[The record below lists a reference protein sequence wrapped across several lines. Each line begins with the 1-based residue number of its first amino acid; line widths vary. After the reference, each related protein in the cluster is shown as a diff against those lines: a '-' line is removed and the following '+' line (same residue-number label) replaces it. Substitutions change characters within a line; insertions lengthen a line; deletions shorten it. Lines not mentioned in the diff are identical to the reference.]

1 MALIREEDS
10 AKSLELEC
18 TAGSAQSPQRFS
30 RSNAFFIRWPLQENR
45 DLECIDADYH
55 GYMGYASILHK
66 AAHNGLMDVVIEQA
80 AAKCDLNCKDN
91 EGRTPMHYAARGGN
105 LKVVRYLI
113 EEQGCDPMTK
123 DDLDYTPLHFA
134 CLNRYAHVVQYLL
147 STGRVDPQ
155 ANALLCTTS
164 TQMHDSK
171 LLVYYAQ

>member
-66 AAHNGLMDVVIEQA
+66 AAHNG
-80 AAKCDLNCKDN
+80 
-91 EGRTPMHYAARGGN
+91 
-105 LKVVRYLI
+105 
-113 EEQGCDPMTK
+113 
-123 DDLDYTPLHFA
+123 
-134 CLNRYAHVVQYLL
+134 
-147 STGRVDPQ
+147 
-155 ANALLCTTS
+155 
-164 TQMHDSK
+164 HDGYQ
-171 LLVYYAQ
+171 L